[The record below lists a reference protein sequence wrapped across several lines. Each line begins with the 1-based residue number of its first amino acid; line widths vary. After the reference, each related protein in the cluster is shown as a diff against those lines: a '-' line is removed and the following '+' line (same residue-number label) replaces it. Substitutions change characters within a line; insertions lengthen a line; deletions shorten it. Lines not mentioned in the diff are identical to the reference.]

1 MDSVQS
7 RAVSAAPSPRQSARQ
22 CARLAAALG
31 VERHTL
37 ARVLAGAQHNLSQLR
52 ALTLADLR
60 VLGVSLRDA
69 ERIFYLVQWERL
81 QAHLERYGTLPQEDL
96 RPLLETLTPIF
107 DRHFS
112 RSVCL
117 NETLLSLYRAEFGTY
132 QAVRSSPP
140 TASPTRRFLHWL
152 GFYL

>member
-1 MDSVQS
+1 MDTQY
-7 RAVSAAPSPRQSARQ
+7 RALSAAPSPRQRARR

-31 VERHTL
+31 VRRRTL
-37 ARVLAGAQHNLSQLR
+37 AQVLAGAQHNLYHLRSMTLTDLR
-52 ALTLADLR
+52 A
-60 VLGVSLRDA
+60 LGVSLRDA

-96 RPLLETLTPIF
+96 GPLLTTLTPIF

-112 RSVCL
+112 RSVRL

-140 TASPTRRFLHWL
+140 PASAVRRFLHWL
-152 GFYL
+152 DFYL